1 MRPPLA
7 AVALAFAL
15 VAAAPV
21 AAQQPSPR
29 DPIEQQIEDAV
40 QELVREKRSALIVDR
55 RLGEAVRGVAARLPK
70 SGAPSQALVESAL
83 WEQGFVE
90 PSPHLVLAWGEGG
103 GNAQLLAELRRQ
115 LGPLV
120 ADPRYRRFGIGAVRR
135 GDKLA
140 LVAALQES
148 NVTLEP
154 FARELKRGEVVE
166 LRGKIQPGF
175 AKLRALATR
184 PEGGVVAIGISS
196 TADTFAGSFQC
207 SATPPDGRWQIEI
220 LGEGRF
226 GTTVLA
232 NFPVFCGVPASFAL
246 PAAALRAD
254 AIRDPQEAERR
265 IVQLI
270 ADERRR
276 AGLAPLQVDLRFAGV
291 ARQHSLDM
299 QRSGFVGHVSPRT
312 GSASD
317 RIKRAKLAAQRLTEN
332 VARAYSVEDAHRG
345 LMSSPGHRR
354 NILDAEVEL
363 LGVGVALRDLG
374 DKTYELH
381 VTELFASRQRDEE

>member
-1 MRPPLA
+1 MIRGL
-7 AVALAFAL
+7 LL
-15 VAAAPV
+15 VAALLLASAP
-21 AAQQPSPR
+21 ATAQPEAR
-29 DPIEQQIEDAV
+29 EAIEGTIEDLV
-40 QELVREKRSALIVDR
+40 RGLVREKRSTMIVDR
-55 RLGEAVRGVAARLPK
+55 HLGDAVRMIAQRLPR

-103 GNAQLLAELRRQ
+103 TTAGLVAELRRQ
-115 LGPLV
+115 LAPLV
-120 ADPRYRRFGIGAVRR
+120 GDPRYRRFGVGAVRR

-148 NVTLEP
+148 NLQLEP
-154 FARELKRGEVVE
+154 FARALQRGEVVE
-166 LRGKIQPGF
+166 LRGHIEPGF

-184 PEGGVVAIGISS
+184 PEGGVVAIGIATSQDGFS
-196 TADTFAGSFQC
+196 ASFQC
-207 SATPPDGRWQIEI
+207 AQPDGRYQIEI

-232 NFPVFCGVPASFAL
+232 NFPIFCGVPASFAL
-246 PAAALRAD
+246 PDGPMRAET
-254 AIRDPQEAERR
+254 IRDPQEAERR
-265 IVQLI
+265 VVALI

-276 AGLAPLQVDLRFAGV
+276 AGLSPLTVEPRLQQV

-317 RIKRAKLAAQRLTEN
+317 RVRKAHLTVARLTEN
-332 VARAYSVEDAHRG
+332 VARAYSIEDAHRG

-354 NILDAEVEL
+354 NILDPEVEV
-363 LGVGVALRDLG
+363 LGVGVAVRDLG
-374 DKTYELH
+374 DRTFELH
-381 VTELFASRQRDEE
+381 VTQLFATPRAEGAE